1 MIITENIIQAF
12 KQQNKQGFMLCEIIS
27 IINGVTSQYQIPN
40 VECEGILLNVSE
52 LQVIVNDKKTLVPKK
67 VFDLLYYLISNKNKV
82 ATRKNILRDVW
93 GADVFVDDRTIDVHI
108 RKIRKVVGWDKIKT
122 ISGVGYGWFETK

>member
-1 MIITENIIQAF
+1 MIIAENIIQEF
-12 KQQNKQGFMLCEIIS
+12 KKQNKQGFMLCEIIS

-40 VECEGILLNVSE
+40 IECEGILLNASE
-52 LQVIVNDKKTLVPKK
+52 LQVIVNDKKILVPKK

-82 ATRKNILRDVW
+82 VHRSNILRDVW
-93 GADVFVDDRTIDVHI
+93 GADVLVDDRTIDVHI
-108 RKIRKVVGWDKIKT
+108 RKIRKVIDGDNLKT

>member
-1 MIITENIIQAF
+1 MIIAENIIEAF

-40 VECEGILLNVSE
+40 VESEGILLNASE
-52 LQVIVNDKKTLVPKK
+52 LQVIINDNKTLLPKK

-82 ATRKNILRDVW
+82 VHRSNILRDVW
-93 GADVFVDDRTIDVHI
+93 GADVLVDDRTIDVHI
-108 RKIRKVVGWDKIKT
+108 RKIRKVIDGDNLKT

>member
-1 MIITENIIQAF
+1 MTIADNIIQAF
-12 KQQNKQGFMLCEIIS
+12 QQQNKNGFLLCEIIS
-27 IINGVTSQYQIPN
+27 IINGVTLQYQLPN
-40 VECEGILLNVSE
+40 VESEGILLNASE
-52 LQVIVNDKKTLVPKK
+52 LQVIINDNKTLLPKK

-82 ATRKNILRDVW
+82 ATRNDILRDVW

>member
-1 MIITENIIQAF
+1 MIIAENIIEAF

-27 IINGVTSQYQIPN
+27 IINGVTSQYQLPN
-40 VECEGILLNVSE
+40 VESEGILLNASE
-52 LQVIVNDKKTLVPKK
+52 LQVIVNDNKTLLPKK

-82 ATRKNILRDVW
+82 VHRSNILRDVW
-93 GADVFVDDRTIDVHI
+93 GADVLVDDRTIDVHI
-108 RKIRKVVGWDKIKT
+108 RKIRKVIDGDNLKT